1 MFKAL
6 DLFKFKLSNW
16 GYSRKNILHN
26 IYFLLLE
33 HQLVN
38 LGCFFSLFR
47 QECIKSSKFP
57 VRLMINRPNAKKVG
71 ILFIKHAKF
80 NQVRQVYCY
89 NKQIQ
94 YRPSIYTLFVF
105 CSCILSIASPIVCP
119 PSMYRL
125 SSVIHCLTYC
135 QTSCTYYQT
144 PSPFN
149 KLSPFYM
156 LSFPTS

>member
-105 CSCILSIASPIVCP
+105 CSCILSIVSPIILSVP
-119 PSMYRL
+119 PPMYPL
-125 SSVIHCLTYC
+125 SSVIHCPSPLTYC
-135 QTSCTYYQT
+135 QTSCTHY
-144 PSPFN
+144 
-149 KLSPFYM
+149 LSP
-156 LSFPTS
+156 L